1 MAADT
6 NFLSQSITNLDATPV
21 VPISA
26 GQGGKFTRQGIS
38 DWVNPTAVGLQTI
51 GSYYR
56 IVRFSTKLKIKGVS
70 IFTDKALDSHNTA
83 TLALDFGIAFS
94 DSAVDGTL
102 AKWQGQIPT
111 TANTGAVTP
120 FGTYSAPNLLFG
132 TYAPTS
138 FSAALAPTNIMFN
151 GSNTNYPFHS
161 LTEEPLWQ
169 LFGFTNGQGYPQ
181 DPGGYFDL
189 YAYVSTAATTGV
201 AGWLG
206 AEVTFAN

>member
-6 NFLSQSITNLDATPV
+6 NVLSQSITNLDATPV
-21 VPISA
+21 IPNSA
-26 GQGGKFTRQGIS
+26 GQGAPWGQQGLG
-38 DWVNPTAVGLQTI
+38 DWVLVTAAGIATL
-51 GSYYR
+51 GSYYK
-56 IVRFSTKLKIKGVS
+56 ICRFSTKLKIKSVQ

-83 TLALDFGIAFS
+83 TLALDFGICFS

-111 TANTGAVTP
+111 TANNGAVTT
-120 FGTYSAPNLLFG
+120 FGTYAAPNLLFG

-138 FSAALAPTNIMFN
+138 FSAALAPTNITFN
-151 GSNTNYPFHS
+151 GSNANYPYHN
-161 LTEEPLWQ
+161 LTEQPLWQ

-201 AGWLG
+201 AGYLG
-206 AEVTFAN
+206 AKIDYAL